1 LQRFFKEFEFEIL
14 IMRNVFCVLGFVF
27 FSFLISCAPAKQV
40 VVVVNYGQQ
49 AEADFNAGN
58 FDAALTGY
66 ENAMAANKSQG
77 APIDG
82 VIYRNA
88 GLAALEL
95 KQTPKAIEYL
105 EVAKYTPAVD
115 AETWAGLAKCYRE
128 IDNLSKE
135 MTAIEN
141 YLENYPEGKEVGAF
155 RVRLFELYVESE
167 NWPMAFDLWPP
178 IAETAGTQ
186 LKLLNDY
193 FKVNRKLGNDQNCDE
208 LAPKMLQLDDKNLV
222 ALEWQAKKYYWK
234 AEDFYQAEM
243 KAYENNKTNKQYLKL
258 LESLKLATADF
269 KISLGYFERLYAI
282 SPKPDFA
289 NYIGN
294 IYARFDDKKNAEF
307 YHEKGKK

>member
-1 LQRFFKEFEFEIL
+1 
-14 IMRNVFCVLGFVF
+14 MRNVFCVLGFVF
-27 FSFLISCAPAKQV
+27 FGFLMSCAPAKQ

-135 MTAIEN
+135 MTALI
-141 YLENYPEGKEVGAF
+141 K
-155 RVRLFELYVESE
+155 
-167 NWPMAFDLWPP
+167 
-178 IAETAGTQ
+178 
-186 LKLLNDY
+186 
-193 FKVNRKLGNDQNCDE
+193 
-208 LAPKMLQLDDKNLV
+208 
-222 ALEWQAKKYYWK
+222 QA
-234 AEDFYQAEM
+234 
-243 KAYENNKTNKQYLKL
+243 
-258 LESLKLATADF
+258 
-269 KISLGYFERLYAI
+269 
-282 SPKPDFA
+282 
-289 NYIGN
+289 
-294 IYARFDDKKNAEF
+294 
-307 YHEKGKK
+307 

>member
-1 LQRFFKEFEFEIL
+1 MRKAFWVLEFVIFG
-14 IMRNVFCVLGFVF
+14 V
-27 FSFLISCAPAKQV
+27 LISCAPAKQTV
-40 VVVVNYGQQ
+40 VNVVNYGQQ
-49 AEADFNAGN
+49 ADADFNAGN
-58 FDAALTGY
+58 FEAALTGY
-66 ENAMAANKSQG
+66 ENEMAARK
-77 APIDG
+77 AEKTMADG
-82 VIYRNA
+82 KIYRNA
-88 GLAALEL
+88 GLSALEL
-95 KQTPKAIEYL
+95 KQTAKAIEYL

-135 MTAIEN
+135 MTAIES
-141 YLENYPEGKEVGAF
+141 YIEKYPEGKEINGF
-155 RVRLFELYVESE
+155 RVRLFELYVESQ
-167 NWPMAFDLWPP
+167 NWQPAFDTWPL

-193 FKVNRKLGNDQNCDE
+193 FKVNRKLGNDQNCDD

-243 KAYENNKTNKQYLKL
+243 KAYEANKTNKQYLKL

-282 SPKPDFA
+282 DPKPDYA
-289 NYIGN
+289 NYMGN
-294 IYARFDDKKNAEF
+294 IYARFDDKKNADF